1 MSMITIRNL
10 QFQYDAAPEI
20 NALYGIDLEIRKGEC
35 IVLTGESGCG
45 KTTLTRCLNGLIP
58 NFFEGT
64 LTGEILYEGVPV
76 NKLEQYELSRK
87 IGTVFQD
94 SRSQFF
100 AVNTTDEVAFGCE
113 NLAFPTE
120 RINQNVDAAFS
131 RMNIDVLRDRSLFG
145 LSSGEKQRLA
155 VASIYAMDTDV
166 IVLDEPTANLDGET
180 IQNLRELLFTLKAEG
195 KTLII
200 SEHRLSWLG
209 GIADRYVYMRKGRI
223 EKIWGAAEA
232 ACLSPDVLR
241 EYGLRSIQN
250 VLFPTRKTPARSDAN
265 ELTCQNLC
273 IYYGK
278 QEIIH
283 DLNFHFTW
291 GEEGRIIG
299 IVGAN
304 GSGKTTF
311 SKVLCGLMA
320 PRTGKIHLNGKKMTH
335 RELLKKT
342 YFVMQDA
349 DYQLFT
355 ESVTHEMELAAR
367 KNKQKNVRSSKEET
381 TNILDRFGLAEYS
394 ERHPL
399 SLSGGQKQRV
409 TIAASIAAKSDILV
423 LDEPTSGLDG
433 RNMLRLKNILRELKK
448 QGMLIFIVTH
458 DAEFLEGLTDE
469 LLTISNKEENMD
481 KREKQ
486 QSPLRGILQFAS
498 QRKGLLRI
506 SVILS
511 VLSSAFG
518 MVPYAAVAVLLGKAL
533 DNALTIEWAV
543 SLTLVA
549 LAGYFLKHFLY
560 SKSTLCSHKA
570 AYEIIQNIRCAI
582 MRKMSKM
589 SMGTIQEK
597 SSGEFKQLVI
607 DDSGSFVPT
616 SVTAGEFT
624 IFAKTGPA
632 VIKKAG
638 VVVEHTDFVGKYPL
652 TPGRTLSALE
662 LSLIPK
668 LPEWYIIPPEVVDI
682 CKHAQK
688 TTGRPM
694 QMRNF
699 LLRGPAGTG
708 KTMGAKAI
716 AAGLGLPY
724 MKYTCSANTEIF
736 DFTGMIF
743 PETDAVSTGS
753 PELDREREILKSM
766 GGISY
771 ANVAKLMRFPD
782 LDDMDYDPAG
792 VYQALTGVENLA
804 ATVQDCMS
812 VVLEKVTEKVQ
823 ALSKRAETCQSS
835 GQNYTYVETDFVKA
849 LKHGYLVEVQEPST
863 IIQPGVLVGL
873 NSLLEQEGS
882 ITLPTGEIIRRH
894 PDTVV
899 IVTTNVSYEGCRQM
913 NQSVVDRMS
922 LVKDIEL
929 PEPEVMV
936 QRAMA
941 VTGCA
946 DEYLVS
952 QMVQVVNDM
961 ADYCRKNSITDGAC
975 GMRSLIDWVISAE
988 ISGDPYLSA
997 KYTVISKATADEED
1011 REALI
1016 TTILDPMFA
1025 PKRKRTSA

>member
-1 MSMITIRNL
+1 MSVSINNL
-10 QFQYDAAPEI
+10 FNY
-20 NALYGIDLEIRKGEC
+20 
-35 IVLTGESGCG
+35 
-45 KTTLTRCLNGLIP
+45 
-58 NFFEGT
+58 
-64 LTGEILYEGVPV
+64 
-76 NKLEQYELSRK
+76 
-87 IGTVFQD
+87 
-94 SRSQFF
+94 SRSLPVPFDTMTNKK
-100 AVNTTDEVAFGCE
+100 V
-113 NLAFPTE
+113 
-120 RINQNVDAAFS
+120 
-131 RMNIDVLRDRSLFG
+131 
-145 LSSGEKQRLA
+145 K
-155 VASIYAMDTDV
+155 VASMYGA
-166 IVLDEPTANLDGET
+166 
-180 IQNLRELLFTLKAEG
+180 
-195 KTLII
+195 KT
-200 SEHRLSWLG
+200 E
-209 GIADRYVYMRKGRI
+209 
-223 EKIWGAAEA
+223 
-232 ACLSPDVLR
+232 
-241 EYGLRSIQN
+241 
-250 VLFPTRKTPARSDAN
+250 
-265 ELTCQNLC
+265 
-273 IYYGK
+273 
-278 QEIIH
+278 
-283 DLNFHFTW
+283 
-291 GEEGRIIG
+291 
-299 IVGAN
+299 
-304 GSGKTTF
+304 
-311 SKVLCGLMA
+311 
-320 PRTGKIHLNGKKMTH
+320 
-335 RELLKKT
+335 
-342 YFVMQDA
+342 
-349 DYQLFT
+349 
-355 ESVTHEMELAAR
+355 
-367 KNKQKNVRSSKEET
+367 
-381 TNILDRFGLAEYS
+381 
-394 ERHPL
+394 
-399 SLSGGQKQRV
+399 
-409 TIAASIAAKSDILV
+409 
-423 LDEPTSGLDG
+423 
-433 RNMLRLKNILRELKK
+433 
-448 QGMLIFIVTH
+448 
-458 DAEFLEGLTDE
+458 
-469 LLTISNKEENMD
+469 
-481 KREKQ
+481 
-486 QSPLRGILQFAS
+486 
-498 QRKGLLRI
+498 
-506 SVILS
+506 
-511 VLSSAFG
+511 
-518 MVPYAAVAVLLGKAL
+518 
-533 DNALTIEWAV
+533 
-543 SLTLVA
+543 
-549 LAGYFLKHFLY
+549 
-560 SKSTLCSHKA
+560 STLCGSVIKA
-570 AYEIIQNIRCAI
+570 VHAMCRC
-582 MRKMSKM
+582 MN
-589 SMGTIQEK
+589 GTGEGAVGQIDTNKSVAEYK
-597 SSGEFKQLVI
+597 SSVGPDAYHLVVFDAASGSALASVYDKNTELIEQYVAHPSQRDGAAIFFALMPFLMSDVEFDETFQEYYDQFIAGYPDMAKATESMAILCDNAYRRIKDDTCPAHINITVDKSGNLMRVSQGQL
-607 DDSGSFVPT
+607 DSGSFVPT

-662 LSLIPK
+662 MSLIPK

-753 PELDREREILKSM
+753 SELDREREILKSM

-771 ANVAKLMRFPD
+771 ANVAKLLRLPD

-823 ALSKRAETCQSS
+823 ALSKRTENRQSS

-899 IVTTNVSYEGCRQM
+899 IVTTNVSYEGCRSM

>member
-1 MSMITIRNL
+1 MSVSINNL
-10 QFQYDAAPEI
+10 FNYSRSLPVPFDTMTNKKVKVASMYGAKTESTLCGSVIKAVHAMCRCMNGTGEGAVGQIDTNKSVAEYKSSVGPDAYHLVVFDAASGS
-20 NALYGIDLEIRKGEC
+20 ALASVYDKNTE
-35 IVLTGESGCG
+35 
-45 KTTLTRCLNGLIP
+45 LI
-58 NFFEGT
+58 
-64 LTGEILYEGVPV
+64 
-76 NKLEQYELSRK
+76 EQY
-87 IGTVFQD
+87 VAHP
-94 SRSQFF
+94 SQRDGAAIFF
-100 AVNTTDEVAFGCE
+100 A
-113 NLAFPTE
+113 
-120 RINQNVDAAFS
+120 
-131 RMNIDVLRDRSLFG
+131 
-145 LSSGEKQRLA
+145 
-155 VASIYAMDTDV
+155 
-166 IVLDEPTANLDGET
+166 
-180 IQNLRELLFTLKAEG
+180 
-195 KTLII
+195 
-200 SEHRLSWLG
+200 
-209 GIADRYVYMRKGRI
+209 
-223 EKIWGAAEA
+223 
-232 ACLSPDVLR
+232 
-241 EYGLRSIQN
+241 
-250 VLFPTRKTPARSDAN
+250 
-265 ELTCQNLC
+265 
-273 IYYGK
+273 
-278 QEIIH
+278 
-283 DLNFHFTW
+283 
-291 GEEGRIIG
+291 
-299 IVGAN
+299 
-304 GSGKTTF
+304 
-311 SKVLCGLMA
+311 LM
-320 PRTGKIHLNGKKMTH
+320 PFLM
-335 RELLKKT
+335 
-342 YFVMQDA
+342 
-349 DYQLFT
+349 
-355 ESVTHEMELAAR
+355 S
-367 KNKQKNVRSSKEET
+367 
-381 TNILDRFGLAEYS
+381 
-394 ERHPL
+394 
-399 SLSGGQKQRV
+399 
-409 TIAASIAAKSDILV
+409 
-423 LDEPTSGLDG
+423 
-433 RNMLRLKNILRELKK
+433 
-448 QGMLIFIVTH
+448 
-458 DAEFLEGLTDE
+458 DAEFDE
-469 LLTISNKEENMD
+469 TFQEYYDQFIAGYPDMAKATESMA
-481 KREKQ
+481 
-486 QSPLRGILQFAS
+486 ILC
-498 QRKGLLRI
+498 
-506 SVILS
+506 
-511 VLSSAFG
+511 
-518 MVPYAAVAVLLGKAL
+518 
-533 DNALTIEWAV
+533 DNAYRRIKDDTCPAHINITVDKSGNLMRV
-543 SLTLVA
+543 SQ
-549 LAGYFLKHFLY
+549 G
-560 SKSTLCSHKA
+560 
-570 AYEIIQNIRCAI
+570 
-582 MRKMSKM
+582 
-589 SMGTIQEK
+589 
-597 SSGEFKQLVI
+597 QL
-607 DDSGSFVPT
+607 DSGSFVPT

-771 ANVAKLMRFPD
+771 ANVAKLMRLPD

-804 ATVQDCMS
+804 ATVQDCMC

-823 ALSKRAETCQSS
+823 ALSKRAENRQSS

-899 IVTTNVSYEGCRQM
+899 IVTTNVSYEGCRSM

-936 QRAMA
+936 QRALA

>member
-1 MSMITIRNL
+1 MSVSINNL
-10 QFQYDAAPEI
+10 FNY
-20 NALYGIDLEIRKGEC
+20 
-35 IVLTGESGCG
+35 
-45 KTTLTRCLNGLIP
+45 
-58 NFFEGT
+58 
-64 LTGEILYEGVPV
+64 
-76 NKLEQYELSRK
+76 
-87 IGTVFQD
+87 
-94 SRSQFF
+94 SRSLPVPFDTMTNKK
-100 AVNTTDEVAFGCE
+100 V
-113 NLAFPTE
+113 
-120 RINQNVDAAFS
+120 
-131 RMNIDVLRDRSLFG
+131 
-145 LSSGEKQRLA
+145 K
-155 VASIYAMDTDV
+155 VASMYGA
-166 IVLDEPTANLDGET
+166 
-180 IQNLRELLFTLKAEG
+180 
-195 KTLII
+195 KT
-200 SEHRLSWLG
+200 E
-209 GIADRYVYMRKGRI
+209 
-223 EKIWGAAEA
+223 
-232 ACLSPDVLR
+232 
-241 EYGLRSIQN
+241 
-250 VLFPTRKTPARSDAN
+250 
-265 ELTCQNLC
+265 
-273 IYYGK
+273 
-278 QEIIH
+278 
-283 DLNFHFTW
+283 
-291 GEEGRIIG
+291 
-299 IVGAN
+299 
-304 GSGKTTF
+304 
-311 SKVLCGLMA
+311 
-320 PRTGKIHLNGKKMTH
+320 
-335 RELLKKT
+335 
-342 YFVMQDA
+342 
-349 DYQLFT
+349 
-355 ESVTHEMELAAR
+355 
-367 KNKQKNVRSSKEET
+367 
-381 TNILDRFGLAEYS
+381 
-394 ERHPL
+394 
-399 SLSGGQKQRV
+399 
-409 TIAASIAAKSDILV
+409 
-423 LDEPTSGLDG
+423 
-433 RNMLRLKNILRELKK
+433 
-448 QGMLIFIVTH
+448 
-458 DAEFLEGLTDE
+458 
-469 LLTISNKEENMD
+469 
-481 KREKQ
+481 
-486 QSPLRGILQFAS
+486 
-498 QRKGLLRI
+498 
-506 SVILS
+506 
-511 VLSSAFG
+511 
-518 MVPYAAVAVLLGKAL
+518 
-533 DNALTIEWAV
+533 
-543 SLTLVA
+543 
-549 LAGYFLKHFLY
+549 
-560 SKSTLCSHKA
+560 STLCGSVIKA
-570 AYEIIQNIRCAI
+570 VHAMCRC
-582 MRKMSKM
+582 MN
-589 SMGTIQEK
+589 GTGEGAVGQIDTNKSVAEYK
-597 SSGEFKQLVI
+597 SSVGPDAYHLVVFDAASGSALASVYDKNTELIEQYVAHPSQRDGAAIFFALMPFLMSDVEFDETFQEYYDQFIAGYPDMAKATESMAILCDNAYRRIKDDTCPAHINITVDKSGNLMRVSQGQL
-607 DDSGSFVPT
+607 DSGSFVPT

-823 ALSKRAETCQSS
+823 ALSKRTENRQSS

-899 IVTTNVSYEGCRQM
+899 IVTTNVSYEGCRSM

>member
-1 MSMITIRNL
+1 MSVSINNL
-10 QFQYDAAPEI
+10 FNYSRSLPVPFDTMTNKKVKVASM
-20 NALYGIDLEIRKGEC
+20 YGAKTESTLCGSVIKAVHAMCRCMNG
-35 IVLTGESGCG
+35 TGEGAVGQIDTNKSVAEYKSSVGPDAYHLVVFDTASGSALASVYD
-45 KTTLTRCLNGLIP
+45 KNTELI
-58 NFFEGT
+58 
-64 LTGEILYEGVPV
+64 
-76 NKLEQYELSRK
+76 EQY
-87 IGTVFQD
+87 VAHP
-94 SRSQFF
+94 SQRDGAAIFF
-100 AVNTTDEVAFGCE
+100 A
-113 NLAFPTE
+113 
-120 RINQNVDAAFS
+120 
-131 RMNIDVLRDRSLFG
+131 
-145 LSSGEKQRLA
+145 
-155 VASIYAMDTDV
+155 
-166 IVLDEPTANLDGET
+166 
-180 IQNLRELLFTLKAEG
+180 
-195 KTLII
+195 
-200 SEHRLSWLG
+200 
-209 GIADRYVYMRKGRI
+209 
-223 EKIWGAAEA
+223 
-232 ACLSPDVLR
+232 
-241 EYGLRSIQN
+241 
-250 VLFPTRKTPARSDAN
+250 
-265 ELTCQNLC
+265 
-273 IYYGK
+273 
-278 QEIIH
+278 
-283 DLNFHFTW
+283 
-291 GEEGRIIG
+291 
-299 IVGAN
+299 
-304 GSGKTTF
+304 
-311 SKVLCGLMA
+311 LM
-320 PRTGKIHLNGKKMTH
+320 PFLM
-335 RELLKKT
+335 
-342 YFVMQDA
+342 
-349 DYQLFT
+349 
-355 ESVTHEMELAAR
+355 S
-367 KNKQKNVRSSKEET
+367 
-381 TNILDRFGLAEYS
+381 
-394 ERHPL
+394 
-399 SLSGGQKQRV
+399 
-409 TIAASIAAKSDILV
+409 
-423 LDEPTSGLDG
+423 
-433 RNMLRLKNILRELKK
+433 
-448 QGMLIFIVTH
+448 
-458 DAEFLEGLTDE
+458 DAEFDE
-469 LLTISNKEENMD
+469 TFQEYYDQFIAGYPDMAKATESMA
-481 KREKQ
+481 
-486 QSPLRGILQFAS
+486 ILC
-498 QRKGLLRI
+498 
-506 SVILS
+506 
-511 VLSSAFG
+511 
-518 MVPYAAVAVLLGKAL
+518 
-533 DNALTIEWAV
+533 DNAYRRIKDDTCPAHINITVDKSGNLMRV
-543 SLTLVA
+543 SQ
-549 LAGYFLKHFLY
+549 G
-560 SKSTLCSHKA
+560 
-570 AYEIIQNIRCAI
+570 
-582 MRKMSKM
+582 
-589 SMGTIQEK
+589 
-597 SSGEFKQLVI
+597 QL
-607 DDSGSFVPT
+607 DSGSFVPT

-624 IFAKTGPA
+624 IFAKTGAA

-753 PELDREREILKSM
+753 SELDREREILKSM

-771 ANVAKLMRFPD
+771 ANVAKLLRLPD

-823 ALSKRAETCQSS
+823 ALSKRAENRQSS

-899 IVTTNVSYEGCRQM
+899 IVTTNVSYEGCRSM

>member
-1 MSMITIRNL
+1 MSVSINNL
-10 QFQYDAAPEI
+10 FNYSRSLPVPFDTMTNKKVKVASMYGAKTESTLCGSVIKAVHAMCRCMNGTGEGAVGQIDTNKSVAEYKSSVGPDAYHLVVFDAASGS
-20 NALYGIDLEIRKGEC
+20 ALASVYDKNTE
-35 IVLTGESGCG
+35 
-45 KTTLTRCLNGLIP
+45 LI
-58 NFFEGT
+58 
-64 LTGEILYEGVPV
+64 
-76 NKLEQYELSRK
+76 EQY
-87 IGTVFQD
+87 VAHP
-94 SRSQFF
+94 SQRDGAAIFF
-100 AVNTTDEVAFGCE
+100 A
-113 NLAFPTE
+113 
-120 RINQNVDAAFS
+120 
-131 RMNIDVLRDRSLFG
+131 
-145 LSSGEKQRLA
+145 
-155 VASIYAMDTDV
+155 
-166 IVLDEPTANLDGET
+166 
-180 IQNLRELLFTLKAEG
+180 
-195 KTLII
+195 
-200 SEHRLSWLG
+200 
-209 GIADRYVYMRKGRI
+209 
-223 EKIWGAAEA
+223 
-232 ACLSPDVLR
+232 
-241 EYGLRSIQN
+241 
-250 VLFPTRKTPARSDAN
+250 
-265 ELTCQNLC
+265 
-273 IYYGK
+273 
-278 QEIIH
+278 
-283 DLNFHFTW
+283 
-291 GEEGRIIG
+291 
-299 IVGAN
+299 
-304 GSGKTTF
+304 
-311 SKVLCGLMA
+311 LM
-320 PRTGKIHLNGKKMTH
+320 PFLM
-335 RELLKKT
+335 
-342 YFVMQDA
+342 
-349 DYQLFT
+349 
-355 ESVTHEMELAAR
+355 S
-367 KNKQKNVRSSKEET
+367 
-381 TNILDRFGLAEYS
+381 
-394 ERHPL
+394 
-399 SLSGGQKQRV
+399 
-409 TIAASIAAKSDILV
+409 
-423 LDEPTSGLDG
+423 
-433 RNMLRLKNILRELKK
+433 
-448 QGMLIFIVTH
+448 
-458 DAEFLEGLTDE
+458 DAEFDE
-469 LLTISNKEENMD
+469 TFQEYYDQFIAGYPDMAKATESMA
-481 KREKQ
+481 
-486 QSPLRGILQFAS
+486 ILC
-498 QRKGLLRI
+498 
-506 SVILS
+506 
-511 VLSSAFG
+511 
-518 MVPYAAVAVLLGKAL
+518 
-533 DNALTIEWAV
+533 DNAYRRIKDDTCPAHINITVDKSGNLMRV
-543 SLTLVA
+543 SQ
-549 LAGYFLKHFLY
+549 G
-560 SKSTLCSHKA
+560 
-570 AYEIIQNIRCAI
+570 
-582 MRKMSKM
+582 
-589 SMGTIQEK
+589 
-597 SSGEFKQLVI
+597 QL
-607 DDSGSFVPT
+607 DSGSFVPT

-753 PELDREREILKSM
+753 LELDREREILKSM

-771 ANVAKLMRFPD
+771 ANVAKLMRLPD

-823 ALSKRAETCQSS
+823 ALSKRAENRQSS

-873 NSLLEQEGS
+873 NSLLEQKGS

>member
-1 MSMITIRNL
+1 MSVSINNL
-10 QFQYDAAPEI
+10 FNY
-20 NALYGIDLEIRKGEC
+20 
-35 IVLTGESGCG
+35 
-45 KTTLTRCLNGLIP
+45 
-58 NFFEGT
+58 
-64 LTGEILYEGVPV
+64 
-76 NKLEQYELSRK
+76 
-87 IGTVFQD
+87 
-94 SRSQFF
+94 SRSLPVPFDTMTNKK
-100 AVNTTDEVAFGCE
+100 V
-113 NLAFPTE
+113 
-120 RINQNVDAAFS
+120 
-131 RMNIDVLRDRSLFG
+131 
-145 LSSGEKQRLA
+145 K
-155 VASIYAMDTDV
+155 VASMYGA
-166 IVLDEPTANLDGET
+166 
-180 IQNLRELLFTLKAEG
+180 
-195 KTLII
+195 KT
-200 SEHRLSWLG
+200 E
-209 GIADRYVYMRKGRI
+209 
-223 EKIWGAAEA
+223 
-232 ACLSPDVLR
+232 
-241 EYGLRSIQN
+241 
-250 VLFPTRKTPARSDAN
+250 
-265 ELTCQNLC
+265 
-273 IYYGK
+273 
-278 QEIIH
+278 
-283 DLNFHFTW
+283 
-291 GEEGRIIG
+291 
-299 IVGAN
+299 
-304 GSGKTTF
+304 
-311 SKVLCGLMA
+311 
-320 PRTGKIHLNGKKMTH
+320 
-335 RELLKKT
+335 
-342 YFVMQDA
+342 
-349 DYQLFT
+349 
-355 ESVTHEMELAAR
+355 
-367 KNKQKNVRSSKEET
+367 
-381 TNILDRFGLAEYS
+381 
-394 ERHPL
+394 
-399 SLSGGQKQRV
+399 
-409 TIAASIAAKSDILV
+409 
-423 LDEPTSGLDG
+423 
-433 RNMLRLKNILRELKK
+433 
-448 QGMLIFIVTH
+448 
-458 DAEFLEGLTDE
+458 
-469 LLTISNKEENMD
+469 
-481 KREKQ
+481 
-486 QSPLRGILQFAS
+486 
-498 QRKGLLRI
+498 
-506 SVILS
+506 
-511 VLSSAFG
+511 
-518 MVPYAAVAVLLGKAL
+518 
-533 DNALTIEWAV
+533 
-543 SLTLVA
+543 
-549 LAGYFLKHFLY
+549 
-560 SKSTLCSHKA
+560 STLCGSVIKA
-570 AYEIIQNIRCAI
+570 VHAMCRC
-582 MRKMSKM
+582 MN
-589 SMGTIQEK
+589 GTGEGAVGQIDTNKSVAEYK
-597 SSGEFKQLVI
+597 SSVGPDAYHLVVFDAASGSALASVYDKNTELIEQYVAHPSQRDGAAIFFALMPFLMSDVEFDETFQEYYDQFIAGYPDMAKATESMAILCDNAYRRIKDDTCPAHINITVDKSGNLMRVSQGQL
-607 DDSGSFVPT
+607 DSGSFVPT

-652 TPGRTLSALE
+652 TLGRTLSALE
-662 LSLIPK
+662 QSLIPK

-771 ANVAKLMRFPD
+771 ANVAKLMLLPD

-823 ALSKRAETCQSS
+823 ALSKRAENRQSS

>member
-1 MSMITIRNL
+1 MSVSINNL
-10 QFQYDAAPEI
+10 FNYSRSLPVPFDTMTNKKVKVASMYGAKTESTLCGSVIKAVHAMCRCMNGTGEGAVGQIDTNKSVAEYKSSVGPDAYHLVVFDAASGS
-20 NALYGIDLEIRKGEC
+20 ALASVYDKNTE
-35 IVLTGESGCG
+35 
-45 KTTLTRCLNGLIP
+45 LI
-58 NFFEGT
+58 
-64 LTGEILYEGVPV
+64 
-76 NKLEQYELSRK
+76 EQY
-87 IGTVFQD
+87 VAHP
-94 SRSQFF
+94 SQRDGAAIFF
-100 AVNTTDEVAFGCE
+100 A
-113 NLAFPTE
+113 
-120 RINQNVDAAFS
+120 
-131 RMNIDVLRDRSLFG
+131 
-145 LSSGEKQRLA
+145 
-155 VASIYAMDTDV
+155 
-166 IVLDEPTANLDGET
+166 
-180 IQNLRELLFTLKAEG
+180 
-195 KTLII
+195 
-200 SEHRLSWLG
+200 
-209 GIADRYVYMRKGRI
+209 
-223 EKIWGAAEA
+223 
-232 ACLSPDVLR
+232 
-241 EYGLRSIQN
+241 
-250 VLFPTRKTPARSDAN
+250 
-265 ELTCQNLC
+265 
-273 IYYGK
+273 
-278 QEIIH
+278 
-283 DLNFHFTW
+283 
-291 GEEGRIIG
+291 
-299 IVGAN
+299 
-304 GSGKTTF
+304 
-311 SKVLCGLMA
+311 LM
-320 PRTGKIHLNGKKMTH
+320 PFLM
-335 RELLKKT
+335 
-342 YFVMQDA
+342 
-349 DYQLFT
+349 
-355 ESVTHEMELAAR
+355 S
-367 KNKQKNVRSSKEET
+367 
-381 TNILDRFGLAEYS
+381 
-394 ERHPL
+394 
-399 SLSGGQKQRV
+399 
-409 TIAASIAAKSDILV
+409 
-423 LDEPTSGLDG
+423 
-433 RNMLRLKNILRELKK
+433 
-448 QGMLIFIVTH
+448 
-458 DAEFLEGLTDE
+458 DAEFDE
-469 LLTISNKEENMD
+469 TFQEYYDQFIAGYPDMAKATESMA
-481 KREKQ
+481 
-486 QSPLRGILQFAS
+486 ILC
-498 QRKGLLRI
+498 
-506 SVILS
+506 
-511 VLSSAFG
+511 
-518 MVPYAAVAVLLGKAL
+518 
-533 DNALTIEWAV
+533 DNAYRRIKDDTCPAHINITVDKSGNLMRV
-543 SLTLVA
+543 SQ
-549 LAGYFLKHFLY
+549 G
-560 SKSTLCSHKA
+560 
-570 AYEIIQNIRCAI
+570 
-582 MRKMSKM
+582 
-589 SMGTIQEK
+589 
-597 SSGEFKQLVI
+597 QL
-607 DDSGSFVPT
+607 DSGSFVPT

-753 PELDREREILKSM
+753 SELDREREILKSM

-771 ANVAKLMRFPD
+771 ANVAKLMRLPD

-823 ALSKRAETCQSS
+823 ALSKRTENRQSS

-899 IVTTNVSYEGCRQM
+899 IVTTNVSYEGCRSM

-988 ISGDPYLSA
+988 ISSDPYLSA

>member
-1 MSMITIRNL
+1 MSVSINNL
-10 QFQYDAAPEI
+10 FNYSRSLPVPFDTMTNKKVKVASMYGAKTESTLCASVIKAVHAMCRCMNGTGEGAVGQIDTNKSVAEYKSSVGPDAYHLVVFDAASGS
-20 NALYGIDLEIRKGEC
+20 ALASVYDKNTE
-35 IVLTGESGCG
+35 
-45 KTTLTRCLNGLIP
+45 LI
-58 NFFEGT
+58 
-64 LTGEILYEGVPV
+64 
-76 NKLEQYELSRK
+76 EQY
-87 IGTVFQD
+87 VAHP
-94 SRSQFF
+94 SQRDGAAIFF
-100 AVNTTDEVAFGCE
+100 A
-113 NLAFPTE
+113 
-120 RINQNVDAAFS
+120 
-131 RMNIDVLRDRSLFG
+131 
-145 LSSGEKQRLA
+145 
-155 VASIYAMDTDV
+155 
-166 IVLDEPTANLDGET
+166 
-180 IQNLRELLFTLKAEG
+180 
-195 KTLII
+195 
-200 SEHRLSWLG
+200 
-209 GIADRYVYMRKGRI
+209 
-223 EKIWGAAEA
+223 
-232 ACLSPDVLR
+232 
-241 EYGLRSIQN
+241 
-250 VLFPTRKTPARSDAN
+250 
-265 ELTCQNLC
+265 
-273 IYYGK
+273 
-278 QEIIH
+278 
-283 DLNFHFTW
+283 
-291 GEEGRIIG
+291 
-299 IVGAN
+299 
-304 GSGKTTF
+304 
-311 SKVLCGLMA
+311 LM
-320 PRTGKIHLNGKKMTH
+320 PFLM
-335 RELLKKT
+335 
-342 YFVMQDA
+342 
-349 DYQLFT
+349 
-355 ESVTHEMELAAR
+355 S
-367 KNKQKNVRSSKEET
+367 
-381 TNILDRFGLAEYS
+381 
-394 ERHPL
+394 
-399 SLSGGQKQRV
+399 
-409 TIAASIAAKSDILV
+409 
-423 LDEPTSGLDG
+423 
-433 RNMLRLKNILRELKK
+433 
-448 QGMLIFIVTH
+448 
-458 DAEFLEGLTDE
+458 DAEFDE
-469 LLTISNKEENMD
+469 TFQEYYDQFIAGYPDMAKATESMA
-481 KREKQ
+481 
-486 QSPLRGILQFAS
+486 ILC
-498 QRKGLLRI
+498 
-506 SVILS
+506 
-511 VLSSAFG
+511 
-518 MVPYAAVAVLLGKAL
+518 
-533 DNALTIEWAV
+533 DNAYRRIKDDTCPAHINITVDKSGNLMRV
-543 SLTLVA
+543 SQ
-549 LAGYFLKHFLY
+549 G
-560 SKSTLCSHKA
+560 
-570 AYEIIQNIRCAI
+570 
-582 MRKMSKM
+582 
-589 SMGTIQEK
+589 
-597 SSGEFKQLVI
+597 QL
-607 DDSGSFVPT
+607 DSGSFVPT

-771 ANVAKLMRFPD
+771 ANVAKLMRLPD

-823 ALSKRAETCQSS
+823 ALSKRAENRQSS

-922 LVKDIEL
+922 LVKDIDL

-936 QRAMA
+936 QRAMS

>member
-1 MSMITIRNL
+1 MSVSINNL
-10 QFQYDAAPEI
+10 FNYSRLLP
-20 NALYGIDLEIRKGEC
+20 
-35 IVLTGESGCG
+35 
-45 KTTLTRCLNGLIP
+45 
-58 NFFEGT
+58 
-64 LTGEILYEGVPV
+64 VPFDTMT
-76 NKLEQYELSRK
+76 NKK
-87 IGTVFQD
+87 V
-94 SRSQFF
+94 
-100 AVNTTDEVAFGCE
+100 
-113 NLAFPTE
+113 
-120 RINQNVDAAFS
+120 
-131 RMNIDVLRDRSLFG
+131 
-145 LSSGEKQRLA
+145 K
-155 VASIYAMDTDV
+155 VASMYGA
-166 IVLDEPTANLDGET
+166 
-180 IQNLRELLFTLKAEG
+180 
-195 KTLII
+195 KT
-200 SEHRLSWLG
+200 E
-209 GIADRYVYMRKGRI
+209 
-223 EKIWGAAEA
+223 
-232 ACLSPDVLR
+232 
-241 EYGLRSIQN
+241 
-250 VLFPTRKTPARSDAN
+250 
-265 ELTCQNLC
+265 
-273 IYYGK
+273 
-278 QEIIH
+278 
-283 DLNFHFTW
+283 
-291 GEEGRIIG
+291 
-299 IVGAN
+299 
-304 GSGKTTF
+304 
-311 SKVLCGLMA
+311 
-320 PRTGKIHLNGKKMTH
+320 
-335 RELLKKT
+335 
-342 YFVMQDA
+342 
-349 DYQLFT
+349 
-355 ESVTHEMELAAR
+355 
-367 KNKQKNVRSSKEET
+367 
-381 TNILDRFGLAEYS
+381 
-394 ERHPL
+394 
-399 SLSGGQKQRV
+399 
-409 TIAASIAAKSDILV
+409 
-423 LDEPTSGLDG
+423 
-433 RNMLRLKNILRELKK
+433 
-448 QGMLIFIVTH
+448 
-458 DAEFLEGLTDE
+458 
-469 LLTISNKEENMD
+469 
-481 KREKQ
+481 
-486 QSPLRGILQFAS
+486 
-498 QRKGLLRI
+498 
-506 SVILS
+506 
-511 VLSSAFG
+511 
-518 MVPYAAVAVLLGKAL
+518 
-533 DNALTIEWAV
+533 
-543 SLTLVA
+543 
-549 LAGYFLKHFLY
+549 
-560 SKSTLCSHKA
+560 STLCGSVIKA
-570 AYEIIQNIRCAI
+570 VHAMCRC
-582 MRKMSKM
+582 MN
-589 SMGTIQEK
+589 GTGEGAVGQIDTNKSVAEYK
-597 SSGEFKQLVI
+597 SSVGPDAYHLVVFDAASGSALASVYDKNTELIEQYVAHPSQRDGAAIFFALMPFLMSDVEFDETFQEYYDQFIAGYPDMAKATESMAILCDNAYRRIKDDTCPAHINITVDKSGNLMRVSQGQL
-607 DDSGSFVPT
+607 DSGSFVPT

-753 PELDREREILKSM
+753 SELDREREILKSM

-771 ANVAKLMRFPD
+771 ANVAKLMRLPD

-823 ALSKRAETCQSS
+823 ALSKRAENRQSS

>member
-1 MSMITIRNL
+1 MSVSINNL
-10 QFQYDAAPEI
+10 FNYSRSLPVPFDTMTNKKVKVASMYGAKTESTLCGSVIKAVHAMCRCMNGTGEGAVGQIDTNKSVAEYKSSVGPDAYHLVVFDAASGS
-20 NALYGIDLEIRKGEC
+20 ALASVYDKNTE
-35 IVLTGESGCG
+35 
-45 KTTLTRCLNGLIP
+45 LI
-58 NFFEGT
+58 
-64 LTGEILYEGVPV
+64 
-76 NKLEQYELSRK
+76 EQY
-87 IGTVFQD
+87 VAHP
-94 SRSQFF
+94 SQRDGAAIFF
-100 AVNTTDEVAFGCE
+100 A
-113 NLAFPTE
+113 
-120 RINQNVDAAFS
+120 
-131 RMNIDVLRDRSLFG
+131 
-145 LSSGEKQRLA
+145 
-155 VASIYAMDTDV
+155 
-166 IVLDEPTANLDGET
+166 
-180 IQNLRELLFTLKAEG
+180 
-195 KTLII
+195 
-200 SEHRLSWLG
+200 
-209 GIADRYVYMRKGRI
+209 
-223 EKIWGAAEA
+223 
-232 ACLSPDVLR
+232 
-241 EYGLRSIQN
+241 
-250 VLFPTRKTPARSDAN
+250 
-265 ELTCQNLC
+265 
-273 IYYGK
+273 
-278 QEIIH
+278 
-283 DLNFHFTW
+283 
-291 GEEGRIIG
+291 
-299 IVGAN
+299 
-304 GSGKTTF
+304 
-311 SKVLCGLMA
+311 LM
-320 PRTGKIHLNGKKMTH
+320 PFLM
-335 RELLKKT
+335 
-342 YFVMQDA
+342 
-349 DYQLFT
+349 
-355 ESVTHEMELAAR
+355 S
-367 KNKQKNVRSSKEET
+367 
-381 TNILDRFGLAEYS
+381 
-394 ERHPL
+394 
-399 SLSGGQKQRV
+399 
-409 TIAASIAAKSDILV
+409 
-423 LDEPTSGLDG
+423 
-433 RNMLRLKNILRELKK
+433 
-448 QGMLIFIVTH
+448 
-458 DAEFLEGLTDE
+458 DAEFDE
-469 LLTISNKEENMD
+469 TFQEYYDQFIAGYPDMAKATESMA
-481 KREKQ
+481 
-486 QSPLRGILQFAS
+486 ILC
-498 QRKGLLRI
+498 
-506 SVILS
+506 
-511 VLSSAFG
+511 
-518 MVPYAAVAVLLGKAL
+518 
-533 DNALTIEWAV
+533 DNAYRRIKDDTCPAHINITVDKSGNLMRV
-543 SLTLVA
+543 SQ
-549 LAGYFLKHFLY
+549 G
-560 SKSTLCSHKA
+560 
-570 AYEIIQNIRCAI
+570 
-582 MRKMSKM
+582 
-589 SMGTIQEK
+589 
-597 SSGEFKQLVI
+597 QL
-607 DDSGSFVPT
+607 DSGSFVPT

-771 ANVAKLMRFPD
+771 ANVAKLLRLPD

-823 ALSKRAETCQSS
+823 ALSKRAENRQSS

-1025 PKRKRTSA
+1025 PKWKRTSA

>member
-1 MSMITIRNL
+1 MSVSINNL
-10 QFQYDAAPEI
+10 FNYSRSLPVPFDTMTNKKVKVASMYGAKTESTLCGSVIKAVHAMCRCMNGTGEGAVGQIDTNKSVAEYKSSVGPDAYHLVVFDAASGS
-20 NALYGIDLEIRKGEC
+20 ALASVYDKNTE
-35 IVLTGESGCG
+35 
-45 KTTLTRCLNGLIP
+45 LI
-58 NFFEGT
+58 
-64 LTGEILYEGVPV
+64 
-76 NKLEQYELSRK
+76 EQY
-87 IGTVFQD
+87 VAHP
-94 SRSQFF
+94 SQRDGAAIFF
-100 AVNTTDEVAFGCE
+100 A
-113 NLAFPTE
+113 
-120 RINQNVDAAFS
+120 
-131 RMNIDVLRDRSLFG
+131 
-145 LSSGEKQRLA
+145 
-155 VASIYAMDTDV
+155 
-166 IVLDEPTANLDGET
+166 
-180 IQNLRELLFTLKAEG
+180 
-195 KTLII
+195 
-200 SEHRLSWLG
+200 
-209 GIADRYVYMRKGRI
+209 
-223 EKIWGAAEA
+223 
-232 ACLSPDVLR
+232 
-241 EYGLRSIQN
+241 
-250 VLFPTRKTPARSDAN
+250 
-265 ELTCQNLC
+265 
-273 IYYGK
+273 
-278 QEIIH
+278 
-283 DLNFHFTW
+283 
-291 GEEGRIIG
+291 
-299 IVGAN
+299 
-304 GSGKTTF
+304 
-311 SKVLCGLMA
+311 LM
-320 PRTGKIHLNGKKMTH
+320 PFLM
-335 RELLKKT
+335 
-342 YFVMQDA
+342 
-349 DYQLFT
+349 
-355 ESVTHEMELAAR
+355 S
-367 KNKQKNVRSSKEET
+367 
-381 TNILDRFGLAEYS
+381 
-394 ERHPL
+394 
-399 SLSGGQKQRV
+399 
-409 TIAASIAAKSDILV
+409 
-423 LDEPTSGLDG
+423 
-433 RNMLRLKNILRELKK
+433 
-448 QGMLIFIVTH
+448 
-458 DAEFLEGLTDE
+458 DAEFDE
-469 LLTISNKEENMD
+469 TFQEYYDQFIAGYPDMAKATESMA
-481 KREKQ
+481 
-486 QSPLRGILQFAS
+486 ILC
-498 QRKGLLRI
+498 
-506 SVILS
+506 
-511 VLSSAFG
+511 
-518 MVPYAAVAVLLGKAL
+518 
-533 DNALTIEWAV
+533 DNAYRRIKDDTCPAHINITVDKSGNLMRV
-543 SLTLVA
+543 SQ
-549 LAGYFLKHFLY
+549 G
-560 SKSTLCSHKA
+560 
-570 AYEIIQNIRCAI
+570 
-582 MRKMSKM
+582 
-589 SMGTIQEK
+589 
-597 SSGEFKQLVI
+597 QL
-607 DDSGSFVPT
+607 DSGSFVPT

-753 PELDREREILKSM
+753 LELDREREILKSM

-771 ANVAKLMRFPD
+771 ANVAKLMRLPD

-823 ALSKRAETCQSS
+823 ALSKRAENRQSS

-849 LKHGYLVEVQEPST
+849 LKHGYLVEVQEPPT

>member
-1 MSMITIRNL
+1 MSVSINNL
-10 QFQYDAAPEI
+10 FNYSRSLPVPFDTMTNKKVKVASMYGAKTESTLCGSVIKAVHAMCRCMNGTGEGAVGQIDANKSVAEYKSSVGPDAYHLVVFDAASGS
-20 NALYGIDLEIRKGEC
+20 ALASVYDKNTE
-35 IVLTGESGCG
+35 
-45 KTTLTRCLNGLIP
+45 LI
-58 NFFEGT
+58 
-64 LTGEILYEGVPV
+64 
-76 NKLEQYELSRK
+76 EQY
-87 IGTVFQD
+87 VAHP
-94 SRSQFF
+94 SQRDGAAIFF
-100 AVNTTDEVAFGCE
+100 A
-113 NLAFPTE
+113 
-120 RINQNVDAAFS
+120 
-131 RMNIDVLRDRSLFG
+131 
-145 LSSGEKQRLA
+145 
-155 VASIYAMDTDV
+155 
-166 IVLDEPTANLDGET
+166 
-180 IQNLRELLFTLKAEG
+180 
-195 KTLII
+195 
-200 SEHRLSWLG
+200 
-209 GIADRYVYMRKGRI
+209 
-223 EKIWGAAEA
+223 
-232 ACLSPDVLR
+232 
-241 EYGLRSIQN
+241 
-250 VLFPTRKTPARSDAN
+250 
-265 ELTCQNLC
+265 
-273 IYYGK
+273 
-278 QEIIH
+278 
-283 DLNFHFTW
+283 
-291 GEEGRIIG
+291 
-299 IVGAN
+299 
-304 GSGKTTF
+304 
-311 SKVLCGLMA
+311 LM
-320 PRTGKIHLNGKKMTH
+320 PFLM
-335 RELLKKT
+335 
-342 YFVMQDA
+342 
-349 DYQLFT
+349 
-355 ESVTHEMELAAR
+355 S
-367 KNKQKNVRSSKEET
+367 
-381 TNILDRFGLAEYS
+381 
-394 ERHPL
+394 
-399 SLSGGQKQRV
+399 
-409 TIAASIAAKSDILV
+409 
-423 LDEPTSGLDG
+423 
-433 RNMLRLKNILRELKK
+433 
-448 QGMLIFIVTH
+448 
-458 DAEFLEGLTDE
+458 DAEFDE
-469 LLTISNKEENMD
+469 TFQEYYDQFIAGYPDMAKATESMA
-481 KREKQ
+481 
-486 QSPLRGILQFAS
+486 ILC
-498 QRKGLLRI
+498 
-506 SVILS
+506 
-511 VLSSAFG
+511 
-518 MVPYAAVAVLLGKAL
+518 
-533 DNALTIEWAV
+533 DNAYRRIKDDTCPAHINITVDKSGNLMRV
-543 SLTLVA
+543 SQ
-549 LAGYFLKHFLY
+549 G
-560 SKSTLCSHKA
+560 
-570 AYEIIQNIRCAI
+570 
-582 MRKMSKM
+582 
-589 SMGTIQEK
+589 
-597 SSGEFKQLVI
+597 QL
-607 DDSGSFVPT
+607 DSGSFVPT

-771 ANVAKLMRFPD
+771 ANVAKLMRLPD

-823 ALSKRAETCQSS
+823 ALSKRAETRQSS

-899 IVTTNVSYEGCRQM
+899 IVTTNVSYEGCRSM

>member
-1 MSMITIRNL
+1 MSVSINNL
-10 QFQYDAAPEI
+10 FNY
-20 NALYGIDLEIRKGEC
+20 
-35 IVLTGESGCG
+35 
-45 KTTLTRCLNGLIP
+45 
-58 NFFEGT
+58 
-64 LTGEILYEGVPV
+64 
-76 NKLEQYELSRK
+76 
-87 IGTVFQD
+87 
-94 SRSQFF
+94 SRSLPVPFDTMTNKK
-100 AVNTTDEVAFGCE
+100 V
-113 NLAFPTE
+113 
-120 RINQNVDAAFS
+120 
-131 RMNIDVLRDRSLFG
+131 
-145 LSSGEKQRLA
+145 K
-155 VASIYAMDTDV
+155 VASMYGA
-166 IVLDEPTANLDGET
+166 
-180 IQNLRELLFTLKAEG
+180 
-195 KTLII
+195 KT
-200 SEHRLSWLG
+200 E
-209 GIADRYVYMRKGRI
+209 
-223 EKIWGAAEA
+223 
-232 ACLSPDVLR
+232 
-241 EYGLRSIQN
+241 
-250 VLFPTRKTPARSDAN
+250 
-265 ELTCQNLC
+265 
-273 IYYGK
+273 
-278 QEIIH
+278 
-283 DLNFHFTW
+283 
-291 GEEGRIIG
+291 
-299 IVGAN
+299 
-304 GSGKTTF
+304 
-311 SKVLCGLMA
+311 
-320 PRTGKIHLNGKKMTH
+320 
-335 RELLKKT
+335 
-342 YFVMQDA
+342 
-349 DYQLFT
+349 
-355 ESVTHEMELAAR
+355 
-367 KNKQKNVRSSKEET
+367 
-381 TNILDRFGLAEYS
+381 
-394 ERHPL
+394 
-399 SLSGGQKQRV
+399 
-409 TIAASIAAKSDILV
+409 
-423 LDEPTSGLDG
+423 
-433 RNMLRLKNILRELKK
+433 
-448 QGMLIFIVTH
+448 
-458 DAEFLEGLTDE
+458 
-469 LLTISNKEENMD
+469 
-481 KREKQ
+481 
-486 QSPLRGILQFAS
+486 
-498 QRKGLLRI
+498 
-506 SVILS
+506 
-511 VLSSAFG
+511 
-518 MVPYAAVAVLLGKAL
+518 
-533 DNALTIEWAV
+533 
-543 SLTLVA
+543 
-549 LAGYFLKHFLY
+549 
-560 SKSTLCSHKA
+560 STLCGSVIKA
-570 AYEIIQNIRCAI
+570 VHAMCRC
-582 MRKMSKM
+582 MN
-589 SMGTIQEK
+589 GTGEGAVGQIDTNKSVAEYK
-597 SSGEFKQLVI
+597 SSVGPDAYHLVVFDAASGSALASVYDKNTELIEQYVAHPSQRDGAAIFFALMPFLMSDVEFDETFQEYYDQFIAGYPDMAKATESMAILCDNAYRRIKDDTCPAHINITVDKSGNLMRVSQGQL
-607 DDSGSFVPT
+607 DSGSFVPT

-823 ALSKRAETCQSS
+823 ALSKRAENRQSS

-899 IVTTNVSYEGCRQM
+899 IVTTNVSYEGCRSM

-961 ADYCRKNSITDGAC
+961 ADYCRKNSITDGTC

>member
-1 MSMITIRNL
+1 MSVSINNL
-10 QFQYDAAPEI
+10 FNYSRSLPVPFDTMTNKKVKVASMYGAKTESTLCGSVIKAVHAMCRCMNGTGEGAVGQIDTNKSVAEYKSSVGPDAYHLVVFDAASGS
-20 NALYGIDLEIRKGEC
+20 ALASVYDKNTE
-35 IVLTGESGCG
+35 
-45 KTTLTRCLNGLIP
+45 LI
-58 NFFEGT
+58 
-64 LTGEILYEGVPV
+64 
-76 NKLEQYELSRK
+76 EQY
-87 IGTVFQD
+87 VAHP
-94 SRSQFF
+94 SQRDGAAIFF
-100 AVNTTDEVAFGCE
+100 A
-113 NLAFPTE
+113 
-120 RINQNVDAAFS
+120 
-131 RMNIDVLRDRSLFG
+131 
-145 LSSGEKQRLA
+145 
-155 VASIYAMDTDV
+155 
-166 IVLDEPTANLDGET
+166 
-180 IQNLRELLFTLKAEG
+180 
-195 KTLII
+195 
-200 SEHRLSWLG
+200 
-209 GIADRYVYMRKGRI
+209 
-223 EKIWGAAEA
+223 
-232 ACLSPDVLR
+232 
-241 EYGLRSIQN
+241 
-250 VLFPTRKTPARSDAN
+250 
-265 ELTCQNLC
+265 
-273 IYYGK
+273 
-278 QEIIH
+278 
-283 DLNFHFTW
+283 
-291 GEEGRIIG
+291 
-299 IVGAN
+299 
-304 GSGKTTF
+304 
-311 SKVLCGLMA
+311 LM
-320 PRTGKIHLNGKKMTH
+320 PFLM
-335 RELLKKT
+335 
-342 YFVMQDA
+342 
-349 DYQLFT
+349 
-355 ESVTHEMELAAR
+355 S
-367 KNKQKNVRSSKEET
+367 
-381 TNILDRFGLAEYS
+381 
-394 ERHPL
+394 
-399 SLSGGQKQRV
+399 
-409 TIAASIAAKSDILV
+409 
-423 LDEPTSGLDG
+423 
-433 RNMLRLKNILRELKK
+433 
-448 QGMLIFIVTH
+448 
-458 DAEFLEGLTDE
+458 DAEFDE
-469 LLTISNKEENMD
+469 TFQEYYDQFIAGYPDMAKATESMA
-481 KREKQ
+481 
-486 QSPLRGILQFAS
+486 ILC
-498 QRKGLLRI
+498 
-506 SVILS
+506 
-511 VLSSAFG
+511 
-518 MVPYAAVAVLLGKAL
+518 
-533 DNALTIEWAV
+533 DNAYRRIKDDTCPAHINIAV
-543 SLTLVA
+543 D
-549 LAGYFLKHFLY
+549 
-560 SKSTLCSHKA
+560 KSGNL
-570 AYEIIQNIRCAI
+570 
-582 MRKMSKM
+582 MRVSQ
-589 SMGTIQEK
+589 G
-597 SSGEFKQLVI
+597 QL
-607 DDSGSFVPT
+607 DSGSFVPT

-662 LSLIPK
+662 QSLIPK

-753 PELDREREILKSM
+753 LELDREREILKSM

-771 ANVAKLMRFPD
+771 ANVAKLMLLPD

-804 ATVQDCMS
+804 ATVQDCMC

-823 ALSKRAETCQSS
+823 ALSKRAENRQSS

-922 LVKDIEL
+922 LVKDIDL

-961 ADYCRKNSITDGAC
+961 VDYCRKNSITDGAC

>member
-1 MSMITIRNL
+1 MSVSINNL
-10 QFQYDAAPEI
+10 FNYSRSLPVPFDTMTNKKVKVASMYGAKTESTLCGSVIKAVHAMCRCMNGTGEGAVGQIDTNKSVAEYKSSVGPDAYHLVVFDAASGS
-20 NALYGIDLEIRKGEC
+20 ALASVYDKNTE
-35 IVLTGESGCG
+35 
-45 KTTLTRCLNGLIP
+45 LI
-58 NFFEGT
+58 
-64 LTGEILYEGVPV
+64 
-76 NKLEQYELSRK
+76 EQY
-87 IGTVFQD
+87 VAHP
-94 SRSQFF
+94 SQRDGAAIFF
-100 AVNTTDEVAFGCE
+100 A
-113 NLAFPTE
+113 
-120 RINQNVDAAFS
+120 
-131 RMNIDVLRDRSLFG
+131 
-145 LSSGEKQRLA
+145 
-155 VASIYAMDTDV
+155 
-166 IVLDEPTANLDGET
+166 
-180 IQNLRELLFTLKAEG
+180 
-195 KTLII
+195 
-200 SEHRLSWLG
+200 
-209 GIADRYVYMRKGRI
+209 
-223 EKIWGAAEA
+223 
-232 ACLSPDVLR
+232 
-241 EYGLRSIQN
+241 
-250 VLFPTRKTPARSDAN
+250 
-265 ELTCQNLC
+265 
-273 IYYGK
+273 
-278 QEIIH
+278 
-283 DLNFHFTW
+283 
-291 GEEGRIIG
+291 
-299 IVGAN
+299 
-304 GSGKTTF
+304 
-311 SKVLCGLMA
+311 LM
-320 PRTGKIHLNGKKMTH
+320 PFLM
-335 RELLKKT
+335 
-342 YFVMQDA
+342 
-349 DYQLFT
+349 
-355 ESVTHEMELAAR
+355 S
-367 KNKQKNVRSSKEET
+367 
-381 TNILDRFGLAEYS
+381 
-394 ERHPL
+394 
-399 SLSGGQKQRV
+399 
-409 TIAASIAAKSDILV
+409 
-423 LDEPTSGLDG
+423 
-433 RNMLRLKNILRELKK
+433 
-448 QGMLIFIVTH
+448 
-458 DAEFLEGLTDE
+458 DAEFDE
-469 LLTISNKEENMD
+469 TFQVYYDQFIAGYPDMAKATESMA
-481 KREKQ
+481 
-486 QSPLRGILQFAS
+486 ILC
-498 QRKGLLRI
+498 
-506 SVILS
+506 
-511 VLSSAFG
+511 
-518 MVPYAAVAVLLGKAL
+518 
-533 DNALTIEWAV
+533 DNAYRRIKDDTCPAHINITVDKSGNLMRV
-543 SLTLVA
+543 SQ
-549 LAGYFLKHFLY
+549 G
-560 SKSTLCSHKA
+560 
-570 AYEIIQNIRCAI
+570 
-582 MRKMSKM
+582 
-589 SMGTIQEK
+589 
-597 SSGEFKQLVI
+597 QL
-607 DDSGSFVPT
+607 DSGSFVPT

-771 ANVAKLMRFPD
+771 ANVAKLMRLPD

-823 ALSKRAETCQSS
+823 ALSKRTENRQSS

-899 IVTTNVSYEGCRQM
+899 IVTTNVSYEGCRSM

-1025 PKRKRTSA
+1025 PKRKRTTA

>member
-1 MSMITIRNL
+1 MSVSINNL
-10 QFQYDAAPEI
+10 FNY
-20 NALYGIDLEIRKGEC
+20 
-35 IVLTGESGCG
+35 
-45 KTTLTRCLNGLIP
+45 
-58 NFFEGT
+58 
-64 LTGEILYEGVPV
+64 
-76 NKLEQYELSRK
+76 
-87 IGTVFQD
+87 
-94 SRSQFF
+94 SRSLPVPFDTMTNKK
-100 AVNTTDEVAFGCE
+100 V
-113 NLAFPTE
+113 
-120 RINQNVDAAFS
+120 
-131 RMNIDVLRDRSLFG
+131 
-145 LSSGEKQRLA
+145 K
-155 VASIYAMDTDV
+155 VASMYGA
-166 IVLDEPTANLDGET
+166 
-180 IQNLRELLFTLKAEG
+180 
-195 KTLII
+195 KT
-200 SEHRLSWLG
+200 E
-209 GIADRYVYMRKGRI
+209 
-223 EKIWGAAEA
+223 
-232 ACLSPDVLR
+232 
-241 EYGLRSIQN
+241 
-250 VLFPTRKTPARSDAN
+250 
-265 ELTCQNLC
+265 
-273 IYYGK
+273 
-278 QEIIH
+278 
-283 DLNFHFTW
+283 
-291 GEEGRIIG
+291 
-299 IVGAN
+299 
-304 GSGKTTF
+304 
-311 SKVLCGLMA
+311 
-320 PRTGKIHLNGKKMTH
+320 
-335 RELLKKT
+335 
-342 YFVMQDA
+342 
-349 DYQLFT
+349 
-355 ESVTHEMELAAR
+355 
-367 KNKQKNVRSSKEET
+367 
-381 TNILDRFGLAEYS
+381 
-394 ERHPL
+394 
-399 SLSGGQKQRV
+399 
-409 TIAASIAAKSDILV
+409 
-423 LDEPTSGLDG
+423 
-433 RNMLRLKNILRELKK
+433 
-448 QGMLIFIVTH
+448 
-458 DAEFLEGLTDE
+458 
-469 LLTISNKEENMD
+469 
-481 KREKQ
+481 
-486 QSPLRGILQFAS
+486 
-498 QRKGLLRI
+498 
-506 SVILS
+506 
-511 VLSSAFG
+511 
-518 MVPYAAVAVLLGKAL
+518 
-533 DNALTIEWAV
+533 
-543 SLTLVA
+543 
-549 LAGYFLKHFLY
+549 
-560 SKSTLCSHKA
+560 STLCGSVIKA
-570 AYEIIQNIRCAI
+570 VHAMCRC
-582 MRKMSKM
+582 MN
-589 SMGTIQEK
+589 GTGEGAVGQIDTNKSVAEYK
-597 SSGEFKQLVI
+597 SSVGPDAYHLVVFDAASGSALASVYDKNTELIEQYVAHPSQRDGAAIFFALMPFLMSDVEFDETFQEYYDQFIAGYPDMAKATESMAILCDNAYRRIKDDTCPAHINITVDKSGNLMRVSQGQL
-607 DDSGSFVPT
+607 DSGSFVPT

-753 PELDREREILKSM
+753 SELDREREILKSM

-771 ANVAKLMRFPD
+771 ANVAKLMRLPD

-812 VVLEKVTEKVQ
+812 VVLEKVTEKVP
-823 ALSKRAETCQSS
+823 ALSKRAENRQSS

-899 IVTTNVSYEGCRQM
+899 IVTTNVSYEGCRSM

>member
-1 MSMITIRNL
+1 MSVSINNL
-10 QFQYDAAPEI
+10 FNYSRSLPVPFDTMTNKKVKVASMYGAKTESTLCGSVIKAVHAMCRCMNGTGEGAVGQIDTNKSVTEYKSSVGPDAYHLVVFDAASGS
-20 NALYGIDLEIRKGEC
+20 ALASVYDKNTE
-35 IVLTGESGCG
+35 
-45 KTTLTRCLNGLIP
+45 LI
-58 NFFEGT
+58 
-64 LTGEILYEGVPV
+64 
-76 NKLEQYELSRK
+76 EQY
-87 IGTVFQD
+87 VAHP
-94 SRSQFF
+94 SQRDGAAIFF
-100 AVNTTDEVAFGCE
+100 A
-113 NLAFPTE
+113 
-120 RINQNVDAAFS
+120 
-131 RMNIDVLRDRSLFG
+131 
-145 LSSGEKQRLA
+145 
-155 VASIYAMDTDV
+155 
-166 IVLDEPTANLDGET
+166 
-180 IQNLRELLFTLKAEG
+180 
-195 KTLII
+195 
-200 SEHRLSWLG
+200 
-209 GIADRYVYMRKGRI
+209 
-223 EKIWGAAEA
+223 
-232 ACLSPDVLR
+232 
-241 EYGLRSIQN
+241 
-250 VLFPTRKTPARSDAN
+250 
-265 ELTCQNLC
+265 
-273 IYYGK
+273 
-278 QEIIH
+278 
-283 DLNFHFTW
+283 
-291 GEEGRIIG
+291 
-299 IVGAN
+299 
-304 GSGKTTF
+304 
-311 SKVLCGLMA
+311 LM
-320 PRTGKIHLNGKKMTH
+320 PFLM
-335 RELLKKT
+335 
-342 YFVMQDA
+342 
-349 DYQLFT
+349 
-355 ESVTHEMELAAR
+355 S
-367 KNKQKNVRSSKEET
+367 
-381 TNILDRFGLAEYS
+381 
-394 ERHPL
+394 
-399 SLSGGQKQRV
+399 
-409 TIAASIAAKSDILV
+409 
-423 LDEPTSGLDG
+423 
-433 RNMLRLKNILRELKK
+433 
-448 QGMLIFIVTH
+448 
-458 DAEFLEGLTDE
+458 DAEFDE
-469 LLTISNKEENMD
+469 TFQEYYDQFIAGYPDMAKATESMA
-481 KREKQ
+481 
-486 QSPLRGILQFAS
+486 ILC
-498 QRKGLLRI
+498 
-506 SVILS
+506 
-511 VLSSAFG
+511 
-518 MVPYAAVAVLLGKAL
+518 
-533 DNALTIEWAV
+533 DNAYRRIKDDTCPAHINITVDKSGNLMRV
-543 SLTLVA
+543 SQ
-549 LAGYFLKHFLY
+549 G
-560 SKSTLCSHKA
+560 
-570 AYEIIQNIRCAI
+570 
-582 MRKMSKM
+582 
-589 SMGTIQEK
+589 
-597 SSGEFKQLVI
+597 QL
-607 DDSGSFVPT
+607 DSGSFVPT

-652 TPGRTLSALE
+652 TSGRTLSALE

-753 PELDREREILKSM
+753 SELDREREILKSM

-771 ANVAKLMRFPD
+771 ANVAKLLRLPD

-823 ALSKRAETCQSS
+823 ALSKRAENRQSS

-899 IVTTNVSYEGCRQM
+899 IVTTNVSYEGCRSM

>member
-1 MSMITIRNL
+1 MSVSINNL
-10 QFQYDAAPEI
+10 FNYSRSLPVPFDTMTNKKVKVASMYGAKTESTLCGSVIKAVHAMCRCMNGTGEGAVGQIDTNKSVAEYKSSVGPDAYHLVVFDAASGS
-20 NALYGIDLEIRKGEC
+20 ALASVYDKNTE
-35 IVLTGESGCG
+35 
-45 KTTLTRCLNGLIP
+45 LI
-58 NFFEGT
+58 
-64 LTGEILYEGVPV
+64 
-76 NKLEQYELSRK
+76 EQY
-87 IGTVFQD
+87 VAHP
-94 SRSQFF
+94 SQRDGAAIFF
-100 AVNTTDEVAFGCE
+100 A
-113 NLAFPTE
+113 
-120 RINQNVDAAFS
+120 
-131 RMNIDVLRDRSLFG
+131 
-145 LSSGEKQRLA
+145 
-155 VASIYAMDTDV
+155 
-166 IVLDEPTANLDGET
+166 
-180 IQNLRELLFTLKAEG
+180 
-195 KTLII
+195 
-200 SEHRLSWLG
+200 
-209 GIADRYVYMRKGRI
+209 
-223 EKIWGAAEA
+223 
-232 ACLSPDVLR
+232 
-241 EYGLRSIQN
+241 
-250 VLFPTRKTPARSDAN
+250 
-265 ELTCQNLC
+265 
-273 IYYGK
+273 
-278 QEIIH
+278 
-283 DLNFHFTW
+283 
-291 GEEGRIIG
+291 
-299 IVGAN
+299 
-304 GSGKTTF
+304 
-311 SKVLCGLMA
+311 LM
-320 PRTGKIHLNGKKMTH
+320 PFLM
-335 RELLKKT
+335 
-342 YFVMQDA
+342 
-349 DYQLFT
+349 
-355 ESVTHEMELAAR
+355 S
-367 KNKQKNVRSSKEET
+367 
-381 TNILDRFGLAEYS
+381 
-394 ERHPL
+394 
-399 SLSGGQKQRV
+399 
-409 TIAASIAAKSDILV
+409 
-423 LDEPTSGLDG
+423 
-433 RNMLRLKNILRELKK
+433 
-448 QGMLIFIVTH
+448 
-458 DAEFLEGLTDE
+458 DAEFDE
-469 LLTISNKEENMD
+469 TFQEYYDQFIAGYPDMAKATESMA
-481 KREKQ
+481 
-486 QSPLRGILQFAS
+486 ILC
-498 QRKGLLRI
+498 
-506 SVILS
+506 
-511 VLSSAFG
+511 
-518 MVPYAAVAVLLGKAL
+518 
-533 DNALTIEWAV
+533 DNAYRRIKDDTCPAHINITVDKSGNLMRV
-543 SLTLVA
+543 SQ
-549 LAGYFLKHFLY
+549 G
-560 SKSTLCSHKA
+560 
-570 AYEIIQNIRCAI
+570 
-582 MRKMSKM
+582 
-589 SMGTIQEK
+589 
-597 SSGEFKQLVI
+597 QL
-607 DDSGSFVPT
+607 DSGSFVPT

-753 PELDREREILKSM
+753 SELDREREILKSM

-771 ANVAKLMRFPD
+771 ANVAKLLRLPD

-823 ALSKRAETCQSS
+823 ALSKRAENRQSS

-997 KYTVISKATADEED
+997 KYTIISKATADEED

>member
-1 MSMITIRNL
+1 MSVSINNL
-10 QFQYDAAPEI
+10 FNYSRSLPVPFDTMTNKKVKVASMYGAKTESTLCGSVIKAVHAMCRCMNGTGEGAVGQIDANKSVAEYKSSVGPDAYHLVVFDAASGS
-20 NALYGIDLEIRKGEC
+20 ALASVYDKNTE
-35 IVLTGESGCG
+35 
-45 KTTLTRCLNGLIP
+45 LI
-58 NFFEGT
+58 
-64 LTGEILYEGVPV
+64 
-76 NKLEQYELSRK
+76 EQY
-87 IGTVFQD
+87 VAHP
-94 SRSQFF
+94 SQRDGAAIFF
-100 AVNTTDEVAFGCE
+100 A
-113 NLAFPTE
+113 
-120 RINQNVDAAFS
+120 
-131 RMNIDVLRDRSLFG
+131 
-145 LSSGEKQRLA
+145 
-155 VASIYAMDTDV
+155 
-166 IVLDEPTANLDGET
+166 
-180 IQNLRELLFTLKAEG
+180 
-195 KTLII
+195 
-200 SEHRLSWLG
+200 
-209 GIADRYVYMRKGRI
+209 
-223 EKIWGAAEA
+223 
-232 ACLSPDVLR
+232 
-241 EYGLRSIQN
+241 
-250 VLFPTRKTPARSDAN
+250 
-265 ELTCQNLC
+265 
-273 IYYGK
+273 
-278 QEIIH
+278 
-283 DLNFHFTW
+283 
-291 GEEGRIIG
+291 
-299 IVGAN
+299 
-304 GSGKTTF
+304 
-311 SKVLCGLMA
+311 LM
-320 PRTGKIHLNGKKMTH
+320 PFLM
-335 RELLKKT
+335 
-342 YFVMQDA
+342 
-349 DYQLFT
+349 
-355 ESVTHEMELAAR
+355 S
-367 KNKQKNVRSSKEET
+367 
-381 TNILDRFGLAEYS
+381 
-394 ERHPL
+394 
-399 SLSGGQKQRV
+399 
-409 TIAASIAAKSDILV
+409 
-423 LDEPTSGLDG
+423 
-433 RNMLRLKNILRELKK
+433 
-448 QGMLIFIVTH
+448 
-458 DAEFLEGLTDE
+458 DAEFDE
-469 LLTISNKEENMD
+469 TFQEYYDQFIAGYPDMAKATESMA
-481 KREKQ
+481 
-486 QSPLRGILQFAS
+486 ILC
-498 QRKGLLRI
+498 
-506 SVILS
+506 
-511 VLSSAFG
+511 
-518 MVPYAAVAVLLGKAL
+518 
-533 DNALTIEWAV
+533 DNAYRRIKDDTCPAHINITVDKSGNLMRV
-543 SLTLVA
+543 SQ
-549 LAGYFLKHFLY
+549 G
-560 SKSTLCSHKA
+560 
-570 AYEIIQNIRCAI
+570 
-582 MRKMSKM
+582 
-589 SMGTIQEK
+589 
-597 SSGEFKQLVI
+597 QL
-607 DDSGSFVPT
+607 DSGSFVPT

-753 PELDREREILKSM
+753 PELDRECEILKSM

-771 ANVAKLMRFPD
+771 ANVAKLMRLPD

-823 ALSKRAETCQSS
+823 ALSKRAENRQSS

-922 LVKDIEL
+922 LVKDIDL

>member
-1 MSMITIRNL
+1 MSVSINNL
-10 QFQYDAAPEI
+10 FNYSRSLPVPFDTMTNKKVKVASMYGAKTESTLCGSVIKAVHAMCRCMNGTGEGAVGQIDTNKSVAEYKSSVGPDAYHLVVFDAASGS
-20 NALYGIDLEIRKGEC
+20 ALASVYDKNTE
-35 IVLTGESGCG
+35 
-45 KTTLTRCLNGLIP
+45 LI
-58 NFFEGT
+58 
-64 LTGEILYEGVPV
+64 
-76 NKLEQYELSRK
+76 EQY
-87 IGTVFQD
+87 VAHP
-94 SRSQFF
+94 SQRDGAAIFF
-100 AVNTTDEVAFGCE
+100 A
-113 NLAFPTE
+113 
-120 RINQNVDAAFS
+120 
-131 RMNIDVLRDRSLFG
+131 
-145 LSSGEKQRLA
+145 
-155 VASIYAMDTDV
+155 
-166 IVLDEPTANLDGET
+166 
-180 IQNLRELLFTLKAEG
+180 
-195 KTLII
+195 
-200 SEHRLSWLG
+200 
-209 GIADRYVYMRKGRI
+209 
-223 EKIWGAAEA
+223 
-232 ACLSPDVLR
+232 
-241 EYGLRSIQN
+241 
-250 VLFPTRKTPARSDAN
+250 
-265 ELTCQNLC
+265 
-273 IYYGK
+273 
-278 QEIIH
+278 
-283 DLNFHFTW
+283 
-291 GEEGRIIG
+291 
-299 IVGAN
+299 
-304 GSGKTTF
+304 
-311 SKVLCGLMA
+311 LM
-320 PRTGKIHLNGKKMTH
+320 PFLM
-335 RELLKKT
+335 
-342 YFVMQDA
+342 
-349 DYQLFT
+349 
-355 ESVTHEMELAAR
+355 S
-367 KNKQKNVRSSKEET
+367 
-381 TNILDRFGLAEYS
+381 
-394 ERHPL
+394 
-399 SLSGGQKQRV
+399 
-409 TIAASIAAKSDILV
+409 
-423 LDEPTSGLDG
+423 
-433 RNMLRLKNILRELKK
+433 
-448 QGMLIFIVTH
+448 
-458 DAEFLEGLTDE
+458 DAEFDE
-469 LLTISNKEENMD
+469 TFQAYYDQFIAGYPDMAKATESMA
-481 KREKQ
+481 
-486 QSPLRGILQFAS
+486 ILC
-498 QRKGLLRI
+498 
-506 SVILS
+506 
-511 VLSSAFG
+511 
-518 MVPYAAVAVLLGKAL
+518 
-533 DNALTIEWAV
+533 DNAYRRIKDDTCPAHINITVDKSGNLMRV
-543 SLTLVA
+543 SQ
-549 LAGYFLKHFLY
+549 G
-560 SKSTLCSHKA
+560 
-570 AYEIIQNIRCAI
+570 
-582 MRKMSKM
+582 
-589 SMGTIQEK
+589 
-597 SSGEFKQLVI
+597 QL
-607 DDSGSFVPT
+607 DSGSFVPT

-753 PELDREREILKSM
+753 SELDREREILKSM

-771 ANVAKLMRFPD
+771 TNVAKLMRLPD

-823 ALSKRAETCQSS
+823 ALSKRAENRQSS

-899 IVTTNVSYEGCRQM
+899 IVTTNVSYEGCRSM

>member
-1 MSMITIRNL
+1 MSVSINNL
-10 QFQYDAAPEI
+10 FNYSRSLPVPFDTMTNKKVKVASMYGAKTESTLCGSVIKAVHAMCRCMNGTGEGAVGQIDTNKSVAEYKSSVGPDAYHLVVFDAASGS
-20 NALYGIDLEIRKGEC
+20 ALASVYDKNTE
-35 IVLTGESGCG
+35 
-45 KTTLTRCLNGLIP
+45 LI
-58 NFFEGT
+58 
-64 LTGEILYEGVPV
+64 
-76 NKLEQYELSRK
+76 EQY
-87 IGTVFQD
+87 VAHP
-94 SRSQFF
+94 SQRDGAAIFF
-100 AVNTTDEVAFGCE
+100 ALMPF
-113 NLAFPTE
+113 L
-120 RINQNVDAAFS
+120 
-131 RMNIDVLRDRSLFG
+131 M
-145 LSSGEKQRLA
+145 
-155 VASIYAMDTDV
+155 
-166 IVLDEPTANLDGET
+166 
-180 IQNLRELLFTLKAEG
+180 
-195 KTLII
+195 
-200 SEHRLSWLG
+200 
-209 GIADRYVYMRKGRI
+209 
-223 EKIWGAAEA
+223 
-232 ACLSPDVLR
+232 
-241 EYGLRSIQN
+241 
-250 VLFPTRKTPARSDAN
+250 SDA
-265 ELTCQNLC
+265 EFDETFQE
-273 IYYGK
+273 YYDQFIAGYP
-278 QEIIH
+278 
-283 DLNFHFTW
+283 D
-291 GEEGRIIG
+291 
-299 IVGAN
+299 
-304 GSGKTTF
+304 
-311 SKVLCGLMA
+311 MA
-320 PRTGKIHLNGKKMTH
+320 K
-335 RELLKKT
+335 
-342 YFVMQDA
+342 A
-349 DYQLFT
+349 T
-355 ESVTHEMELAAR
+355 ESVA
-367 KNKQKNVRSSKEET
+367 
-381 TNILDRFGLAEYS
+381 ILC
-394 ERHPL
+394 
-399 SLSGGQKQRV
+399 
-409 TIAASIAAKSDILV
+409 
-423 LDEPTSGLDG
+423 
-433 RNMLRLKNILRELKK
+433 
-448 QGMLIFIVTH
+448 
-458 DAEFLEGLTDE
+458 
-469 LLTISNKEENMD
+469 
-481 KREKQ
+481 
-486 QSPLRGILQFAS
+486 
-498 QRKGLLRI
+498 
-506 SVILS
+506 
-511 VLSSAFG
+511 
-518 MVPYAAVAVLLGKAL
+518 
-533 DNALTIEWAV
+533 DNAYRRIKDDTCPAHINITVDKSGNLMRV
-543 SLTLVA
+543 SQ
-549 LAGYFLKHFLY
+549 G
-560 SKSTLCSHKA
+560 
-570 AYEIIQNIRCAI
+570 
-582 MRKMSKM
+582 
-589 SMGTIQEK
+589 
-597 SSGEFKQLVI
+597 QL
-607 DDSGSFVPT
+607 DSGSFVPT

-753 PELDREREILKSM
+753 SELDREREILKSM

-771 ANVAKLMRFPD
+771 ANVAKLLRLPD

-823 ALSKRAETCQSS
+823 ALSKRAENRQSS

>member
-1 MSMITIRNL
+1 MSVSINNL
-10 QFQYDAAPEI
+10 FNYSRSLPVPFDTMTNKKVKVASMYGAKTESTLCGSVIKAVHAMCRCMNGTGEGAVGQIDTNKSVAEYKSSVGPDAYHLVVFDAASGS
-20 NALYGIDLEIRKGEC
+20 ALASVYDKNTE
-35 IVLTGESGCG
+35 
-45 KTTLTRCLNGLIP
+45 LI
-58 NFFEGT
+58 
-64 LTGEILYEGVPV
+64 
-76 NKLEQYELSRK
+76 EQY
-87 IGTVFQD
+87 VAHP
-94 SRSQFF
+94 SQRDGAAIFF
-100 AVNTTDEVAFGCE
+100 A
-113 NLAFPTE
+113 
-120 RINQNVDAAFS
+120 
-131 RMNIDVLRDRSLFG
+131 
-145 LSSGEKQRLA
+145 
-155 VASIYAMDTDV
+155 
-166 IVLDEPTANLDGET
+166 
-180 IQNLRELLFTLKAEG
+180 
-195 KTLII
+195 
-200 SEHRLSWLG
+200 
-209 GIADRYVYMRKGRI
+209 
-223 EKIWGAAEA
+223 
-232 ACLSPDVLR
+232 
-241 EYGLRSIQN
+241 
-250 VLFPTRKTPARSDAN
+250 
-265 ELTCQNLC
+265 
-273 IYYGK
+273 
-278 QEIIH
+278 
-283 DLNFHFTW
+283 
-291 GEEGRIIG
+291 
-299 IVGAN
+299 
-304 GSGKTTF
+304 
-311 SKVLCGLMA
+311 LM
-320 PRTGKIHLNGKKMTH
+320 PFLM
-335 RELLKKT
+335 
-342 YFVMQDA
+342 
-349 DYQLFT
+349 
-355 ESVTHEMELAAR
+355 S
-367 KNKQKNVRSSKEET
+367 
-381 TNILDRFGLAEYS
+381 
-394 ERHPL
+394 
-399 SLSGGQKQRV
+399 
-409 TIAASIAAKSDILV
+409 
-423 LDEPTSGLDG
+423 
-433 RNMLRLKNILRELKK
+433 
-448 QGMLIFIVTH
+448 
-458 DAEFLEGLTDE
+458 DAEFDE
-469 LLTISNKEENMD
+469 TFQEYYDQFIAGYPDMAKATESMA
-481 KREKQ
+481 
-486 QSPLRGILQFAS
+486 ILC
-498 QRKGLLRI
+498 
-506 SVILS
+506 
-511 VLSSAFG
+511 
-518 MVPYAAVAVLLGKAL
+518 
-533 DNALTIEWAV
+533 DNAYRRIKDDTCPAHINITVDKSGNLMRV
-543 SLTLVA
+543 SQ
-549 LAGYFLKHFLY
+549 G
-560 SKSTLCSHKA
+560 
-570 AYEIIQNIRCAI
+570 
-582 MRKMSKM
+582 
-589 SMGTIQEK
+589 
-597 SSGEFKQLVI
+597 QL
-607 DDSGSFVPT
+607 DSGSFVPT

-753 PELDREREILKSM
+753 SELDREREILKSM

-771 ANVAKLMRFPD
+771 ANVAKLMRLPD

-823 ALSKRAETCQSS
+823 ALSKRAENRQSS

-1025 PKRKRTSA
+1025 PKRQRTSA

>member
-1 MSMITIRNL
+1 MSVSINNL
-10 QFQYDAAPEI
+10 FNYSRSLPVPFDTMTNKKVKVASMYGAKTESTLCGSVIKAVHAMCRCMNGTGEGAVGQIDTNKSVAEYKSSIGPDAYHLVVFDAASGS
-20 NALYGIDLEIRKGEC
+20 ALASVYDKNTE
-35 IVLTGESGCG
+35 
-45 KTTLTRCLNGLIP
+45 LI
-58 NFFEGT
+58 
-64 LTGEILYEGVPV
+64 
-76 NKLEQYELSRK
+76 EQY
-87 IGTVFQD
+87 VAHP
-94 SRSQFF
+94 SQRDGAAIFF
-100 AVNTTDEVAFGCE
+100 A
-113 NLAFPTE
+113 
-120 RINQNVDAAFS
+120 
-131 RMNIDVLRDRSLFG
+131 
-145 LSSGEKQRLA
+145 
-155 VASIYAMDTDV
+155 
-166 IVLDEPTANLDGET
+166 
-180 IQNLRELLFTLKAEG
+180 
-195 KTLII
+195 
-200 SEHRLSWLG
+200 
-209 GIADRYVYMRKGRI
+209 
-223 EKIWGAAEA
+223 
-232 ACLSPDVLR
+232 
-241 EYGLRSIQN
+241 
-250 VLFPTRKTPARSDAN
+250 
-265 ELTCQNLC
+265 
-273 IYYGK
+273 
-278 QEIIH
+278 
-283 DLNFHFTW
+283 
-291 GEEGRIIG
+291 
-299 IVGAN
+299 
-304 GSGKTTF
+304 
-311 SKVLCGLMA
+311 LM
-320 PRTGKIHLNGKKMTH
+320 PFLM
-335 RELLKKT
+335 
-342 YFVMQDA
+342 
-349 DYQLFT
+349 
-355 ESVTHEMELAAR
+355 S
-367 KNKQKNVRSSKEET
+367 
-381 TNILDRFGLAEYS
+381 
-394 ERHPL
+394 
-399 SLSGGQKQRV
+399 
-409 TIAASIAAKSDILV
+409 
-423 LDEPTSGLDG
+423 
-433 RNMLRLKNILRELKK
+433 
-448 QGMLIFIVTH
+448 
-458 DAEFLEGLTDE
+458 DAEFDE
-469 LLTISNKEENMD
+469 TFQEYYDQFIAGYPDMAKATESMA
-481 KREKQ
+481 
-486 QSPLRGILQFAS
+486 ILC
-498 QRKGLLRI
+498 
-506 SVILS
+506 
-511 VLSSAFG
+511 
-518 MVPYAAVAVLLGKAL
+518 
-533 DNALTIEWAV
+533 DNAYRRIKDDTCPAHINITVDKSGNLMRV
-543 SLTLVA
+543 SQ
-549 LAGYFLKHFLY
+549 G
-560 SKSTLCSHKA
+560 
-570 AYEIIQNIRCAI
+570 
-582 MRKMSKM
+582 
-589 SMGTIQEK
+589 
-597 SSGEFKQLVI
+597 QL
-607 DDSGSFVPT
+607 DSGSFVPT

-624 IFAKTGPA
+624 IFAKTGAA

-753 PELDREREILKSM
+753 SELDREREILKSM

-771 ANVAKLMRFPD
+771 ANVAKLLRLPD

-823 ALSKRAETCQSS
+823 ALSKRAENRQSS

-936 QRAMA
+936 QRAMT

>member
-1 MSMITIRNL
+1 MSVSINNL
-10 QFQYDAAPEI
+10 FNYSRSLPVPFDTMTNKKVKVASM
-20 NALYGIDLEIRKGEC
+20 YGAKTESTLCGSVIKAVHAMCRCMNG
-35 IVLTGESGCG
+35 TGEGAIGQIDTNKSVAEYKSSVGPDAYHLVVFDTASGSALASVYD
-45 KTTLTRCLNGLIP
+45 KNTELI
-58 NFFEGT
+58 
-64 LTGEILYEGVPV
+64 
-76 NKLEQYELSRK
+76 EQY
-87 IGTVFQD
+87 VAHP
-94 SRSQFF
+94 SQRDGAAIFF
-100 AVNTTDEVAFGCE
+100 A
-113 NLAFPTE
+113 
-120 RINQNVDAAFS
+120 
-131 RMNIDVLRDRSLFG
+131 
-145 LSSGEKQRLA
+145 
-155 VASIYAMDTDV
+155 
-166 IVLDEPTANLDGET
+166 
-180 IQNLRELLFTLKAEG
+180 
-195 KTLII
+195 
-200 SEHRLSWLG
+200 
-209 GIADRYVYMRKGRI
+209 
-223 EKIWGAAEA
+223 
-232 ACLSPDVLR
+232 
-241 EYGLRSIQN
+241 
-250 VLFPTRKTPARSDAN
+250 
-265 ELTCQNLC
+265 
-273 IYYGK
+273 
-278 QEIIH
+278 
-283 DLNFHFTW
+283 
-291 GEEGRIIG
+291 
-299 IVGAN
+299 
-304 GSGKTTF
+304 
-311 SKVLCGLMA
+311 LM
-320 PRTGKIHLNGKKMTH
+320 PFLM
-335 RELLKKT
+335 
-342 YFVMQDA
+342 
-349 DYQLFT
+349 
-355 ESVTHEMELAAR
+355 S
-367 KNKQKNVRSSKEET
+367 
-381 TNILDRFGLAEYS
+381 
-394 ERHPL
+394 
-399 SLSGGQKQRV
+399 
-409 TIAASIAAKSDILV
+409 
-423 LDEPTSGLDG
+423 
-433 RNMLRLKNILRELKK
+433 
-448 QGMLIFIVTH
+448 
-458 DAEFLEGLTDE
+458 DAEFDE
-469 LLTISNKEENMD
+469 TFQEYYDQFIAGYPDMAKATESMA
-481 KREKQ
+481 
-486 QSPLRGILQFAS
+486 ILC
-498 QRKGLLRI
+498 
-506 SVILS
+506 
-511 VLSSAFG
+511 
-518 MVPYAAVAVLLGKAL
+518 
-533 DNALTIEWAV
+533 DNAYRRIKDDTCPAHINITVDKSGNLMRV
-543 SLTLVA
+543 SQ
-549 LAGYFLKHFLY
+549 G
-560 SKSTLCSHKA
+560 
-570 AYEIIQNIRCAI
+570 
-582 MRKMSKM
+582 
-589 SMGTIQEK
+589 
-597 SSGEFKQLVI
+597 QL
-607 DDSGSFVPT
+607 DSGSFVPT

-743 PETDAVSTGS
+743 PEPDAVSTGS

-771 ANVAKLMRFPD
+771 ANVAKLMRLPD

-804 ATVQDCMS
+804 ATVQDCLS

-823 ALSKRAETCQSS
+823 ALSKRAENRQSS
-835 GQNYTYVETDFVKA
+835 NQNYTYVETDFVKA

-899 IVTTNVSYEGCRQM
+899 IVTTNVSYEGCRSM

>member
-1 MSMITIRNL
+1 MSVSINNL
-10 QFQYDAAPEI
+10 FNYSRSLPIPFDTMTNKKVKVASMYGAKTESTLCGSVIKAVHAMCRCMNGTGEGAVGQIDTNKSVAEYKSSVGPDAYHLVVFDAASGS
-20 NALYGIDLEIRKGEC
+20 ALASVYDKNTE
-35 IVLTGESGCG
+35 
-45 KTTLTRCLNGLIP
+45 LI
-58 NFFEGT
+58 
-64 LTGEILYEGVPV
+64 
-76 NKLEQYELSRK
+76 EQY
-87 IGTVFQD
+87 VAHP
-94 SRSQFF
+94 SQRDGAAIFF
-100 AVNTTDEVAFGCE
+100 A
-113 NLAFPTE
+113 
-120 RINQNVDAAFS
+120 
-131 RMNIDVLRDRSLFG
+131 
-145 LSSGEKQRLA
+145 
-155 VASIYAMDTDV
+155 
-166 IVLDEPTANLDGET
+166 
-180 IQNLRELLFTLKAEG
+180 
-195 KTLII
+195 
-200 SEHRLSWLG
+200 
-209 GIADRYVYMRKGRI
+209 
-223 EKIWGAAEA
+223 
-232 ACLSPDVLR
+232 
-241 EYGLRSIQN
+241 
-250 VLFPTRKTPARSDAN
+250 
-265 ELTCQNLC
+265 
-273 IYYGK
+273 
-278 QEIIH
+278 
-283 DLNFHFTW
+283 
-291 GEEGRIIG
+291 
-299 IVGAN
+299 
-304 GSGKTTF
+304 
-311 SKVLCGLMA
+311 LM
-320 PRTGKIHLNGKKMTH
+320 PFLM
-335 RELLKKT
+335 
-342 YFVMQDA
+342 
-349 DYQLFT
+349 
-355 ESVTHEMELAAR
+355 S
-367 KNKQKNVRSSKEET
+367 
-381 TNILDRFGLAEYS
+381 
-394 ERHPL
+394 
-399 SLSGGQKQRV
+399 
-409 TIAASIAAKSDILV
+409 
-423 LDEPTSGLDG
+423 
-433 RNMLRLKNILRELKK
+433 
-448 QGMLIFIVTH
+448 
-458 DAEFLEGLTDE
+458 DAEFDE
-469 LLTISNKEENMD
+469 TFQEYYDQFIAGYPDMAKATESMA
-481 KREKQ
+481 
-486 QSPLRGILQFAS
+486 ILC
-498 QRKGLLRI
+498 
-506 SVILS
+506 
-511 VLSSAFG
+511 
-518 MVPYAAVAVLLGKAL
+518 
-533 DNALTIEWAV
+533 DNAYRRIKDDTCPAHINITVDKSGNLMRV
-543 SLTLVA
+543 SQ
-549 LAGYFLKHFLY
+549 G
-560 SKSTLCSHKA
+560 
-570 AYEIIQNIRCAI
+570 
-582 MRKMSKM
+582 
-589 SMGTIQEK
+589 
-597 SSGEFKQLVI
+597 QL
-607 DDSGSFVPT
+607 DSGSFVPT

-753 PELDREREILKSM
+753 SELDREREILKSM

-771 ANVAKLMRFPD
+771 ANVAKLLRLPD

-823 ALSKRAETCQSS
+823 ALSKRTENRQSS

-899 IVTTNVSYEGCRQM
+899 IVTTNVSYEGCRSM

>member
-1 MSMITIRNL
+1 MSVSINNL
-10 QFQYDAAPEI
+10 FNY
-20 NALYGIDLEIRKGEC
+20 
-35 IVLTGESGCG
+35 
-45 KTTLTRCLNGLIP
+45 
-58 NFFEGT
+58 
-64 LTGEILYEGVPV
+64 
-76 NKLEQYELSRK
+76 
-87 IGTVFQD
+87 
-94 SRSQFF
+94 SRSLPVPFDTMTNKK
-100 AVNTTDEVAFGCE
+100 V
-113 NLAFPTE
+113 
-120 RINQNVDAAFS
+120 
-131 RMNIDVLRDRSLFG
+131 
-145 LSSGEKQRLA
+145 K
-155 VASIYAMDTDV
+155 VASMYGA
-166 IVLDEPTANLDGET
+166 
-180 IQNLRELLFTLKAEG
+180 
-195 KTLII
+195 KT
-200 SEHRLSWLG
+200 E
-209 GIADRYVYMRKGRI
+209 
-223 EKIWGAAEA
+223 
-232 ACLSPDVLR
+232 
-241 EYGLRSIQN
+241 
-250 VLFPTRKTPARSDAN
+250 
-265 ELTCQNLC
+265 
-273 IYYGK
+273 
-278 QEIIH
+278 
-283 DLNFHFTW
+283 
-291 GEEGRIIG
+291 
-299 IVGAN
+299 
-304 GSGKTTF
+304 
-311 SKVLCGLMA
+311 
-320 PRTGKIHLNGKKMTH
+320 
-335 RELLKKT
+335 
-342 YFVMQDA
+342 
-349 DYQLFT
+349 
-355 ESVTHEMELAAR
+355 
-367 KNKQKNVRSSKEET
+367 
-381 TNILDRFGLAEYS
+381 
-394 ERHPL
+394 
-399 SLSGGQKQRV
+399 
-409 TIAASIAAKSDILV
+409 
-423 LDEPTSGLDG
+423 
-433 RNMLRLKNILRELKK
+433 
-448 QGMLIFIVTH
+448 
-458 DAEFLEGLTDE
+458 
-469 LLTISNKEENMD
+469 
-481 KREKQ
+481 
-486 QSPLRGILQFAS
+486 
-498 QRKGLLRI
+498 
-506 SVILS
+506 
-511 VLSSAFG
+511 
-518 MVPYAAVAVLLGKAL
+518 
-533 DNALTIEWAV
+533 
-543 SLTLVA
+543 
-549 LAGYFLKHFLY
+549 
-560 SKSTLCSHKA
+560 STLCGSVIKA
-570 AYEIIQNIRCAI
+570 VHAMCRC
-582 MRKMSKM
+582 MN
-589 SMGTIQEK
+589 GTGEGAVGQIDTNKSVAEYK
-597 SSGEFKQLVI
+597 SSVGPDAYHLVVFDAASGSALASVYDKNTELIEQYVAHPSQRDGAAIFFALMPFLMSDVEFDETFQEYYDQFIAGYPDMAKATESMAILCDNAYRRIKDDTCPAHINITVDKSGNLMRVSQGQL
-607 DDSGSFVPT
+607 DSGSFVPT

-823 ALSKRAETCQSS
+823 ALSKRAENRQSS

-899 IVTTNVSYEGCRQM
+899 IVTTNVSYEGCRSM